1 MKIFTRKLTLLFTL
15 FALGFAGALGIGLLH
30 KPQDPL
36 SVQAAEGQMVKMTL
50 KGLENKEYELDVYYD
65 GNYYYL
71 ADYLRNIV
79 IFNGSDIEDFA
90 SYGNNFKLYASRNGE
105 FTDQTAV
112 TLYYNCVQV
121 YDAYTE
127 ENIGVELK
135 GLNNNADDIL
145 NNATEN
151 GEVTVYAIAHLN
163 NGANR
168 YNASFSPQWNKDET
182 AISHGFM
189 YVGDGNPEGT
199 DTQGNYYHFYQQAR
213 SLDTIGHEYQHG
225 VTRSVWGYSPSTSG
239 DYGAINEATSD
250 IFGMLIENVEENKN
264 ASSPVPLR
272 DESWD
277 NGTKATYDGTPL
289 YSMRTK
295 SPYYRFDLTERT
307 ICEHGEEGHNNSC
320 DYGYVHYNST
330 ILTNAQYLAWKRAPQ
345 AFTRQKIG
353 KLWYE
358 TIHHITPE
366 STLEDFAL
374 ESLRAAQK
382 LDFEEEAIE
391 TLYGV
396 YTAKGFPLCKVTFE
410 GADGKV
416 YHTEYVQK
424 GESAAAPS
432 KQPVKESTVQYSYS
446 FKGWKGDLENVTED
460 ITVTPEF
467 EETLRQYS
475 VSFYL
480 ESGELYKEET
490 LPYGAL
496 TLPTLPEGFEAWY
509 LDAELTKPAENA
521 KVEGDMKLYAKA
533 APVKDDGADL
543 GLILGISIPVAVLV
557 VAGVAVLIVILKKRH
572 A

>member
-1 MKIFTRKLTLLFTL
+1 MKLSKRKIPFL
-15 FALGFAGALGIGLLH
+15 FASLGVALTGALGLGLLQ
-30 KPQDPL
+30 KPQNPL
-36 SVQAAEGQMVKMTL
+36 VAQAAQGEMVKMTL
-50 KGLENKEYELDVYYD
+50 TGLEDKKYELDVYYD
-65 GNYYYL
+65 GTYYYL

-79 IFNGSDIEDFA
+79 IFDGSDIKDFA
-90 SYGNNFKLYASRNGE
+90 SYGNKFKLYASRNGE

-127 ENIGVELK
+127 ENIGVALK
-135 GLNNNADDIL
+135 GLNDNADDVL
-145 NNATEN
+145 QNAEEN
-151 GEVTVYAIAHLN
+151 GEVMVYAIAHLN

-189 YVGDGNPEGT
+189 YVGDGNPAGT

-225 VTRSVWGYSPSTSG
+225 VTRSVWGYSPSTVG

-289 YSMRTK
+289 YSMRNK
-295 SPYYRFDLTERT
+295 SPYYRFDLSERT

-330 ILTNAQYLAWKRAPQ
+330 ILTNAQYLAWKQAPQ

-353 KLWYE
+353 KLWFE
-358 TIHHITPE
+358 TIHHITPK
-366 STLEDFAL
+366 STLEDFAV
-374 ESLRAAQK
+374 ESLQAAQK
-382 LDFEEEAIE
+382 LGFEEEAI
-391 TLYGV
+391 TVLYNV
-396 YTAKGFPLCKVTFE
+396 YSQKGFPLCKVTFE
-410 GADGKV
+410 GGDGKV
-416 YHTEYVQK
+416 YRTEYLQK
-424 GESAAAPS
+424 GGNAAAPNE
-432 KQPVKESTVQYSYS
+432 QPVKESTAQYDFR
-446 FKGWKGDLENVTED
+446 FKGWTGDFQNVTQD
-460 ITVTPEF
+460 VTIKPEF
-467 EETLRQYS
+467 EEILRQYN

-480 ESGELYKEET
+480 ESGELYQSET
-490 LPYGAL
+490 LPYGEL
-496 TLPTLPEGFEAWY
+496 SLPDLPDGYDGWY

-521 KVEGDMKLYAKA
+521 KIEGDMKLYARK
-533 APVKDDGADL
+533 KSGANL
-543 GLILGISIPVAVLV
+543 GLILGVTIPVALLLV
-557 VAGVAVLIVILKKRH
+557 TGVSILIVLLKKRH
-572 A
+572 V